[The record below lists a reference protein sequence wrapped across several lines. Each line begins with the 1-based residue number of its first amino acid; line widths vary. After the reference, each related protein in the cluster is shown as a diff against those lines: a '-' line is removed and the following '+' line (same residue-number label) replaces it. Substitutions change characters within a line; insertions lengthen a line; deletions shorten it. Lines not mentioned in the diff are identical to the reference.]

1 MSHRA
6 LVADT
11 AKNAWPG
18 FQIIEKIVKKHW
30 FAAIWVFEE
39 IQVVLVNGKK
49 ESFSLRWITEW
60 PKIRGHLRL
69 EDSYHILYIF
79 LQGVK
84 NTKIINS
91 VTGGDLKLALHGK
104 KLQNMAIEEDKM

>member
-30 FAAIWVFEE
+30 FAAIRVFEA
-39 IQVVLVNGKK
+39 IQVVLVNGKNLLVLDG
-49 ESFSLRWITEW
+49 SQSDLRS
-60 PKIRGHLRL
+60 
-69 EDSYHILYIF
+69 EDIW
-79 LQGVK
+79 
-84 NTKIINS
+84 
-91 VTGGDLKLALHGK
+91 D
-104 KLQNMAIEEDKM
+104 